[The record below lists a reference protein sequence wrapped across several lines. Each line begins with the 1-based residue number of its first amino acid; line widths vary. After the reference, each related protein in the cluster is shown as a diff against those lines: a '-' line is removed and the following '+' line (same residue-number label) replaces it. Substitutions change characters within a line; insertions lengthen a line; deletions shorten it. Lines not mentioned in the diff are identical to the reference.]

1 MVTAV
6 DPRQF
11 DLLVVGEINADLIL
25 RGPDVVP
32 EFGQVEKVVD
42 SGLLALGSSAVI
54 TACGA
59 ARLGL
64 RTAFAG
70 VVGDDALGRFM
81 LDGMRERGIDVGGC
95 IVDPSVATGVSVI
108 LEDAA
113 AARGRAI
120 LTAPGSITALSADQ
134 VDRTLLAGA
143 RHVHCASYFLQDA
156 LRPGAAD
163 LLATARR
170 LGATTSLDTNWD
182 PSERWDVGR
191 VLDACDLFL
200 PNEQELLRIAGTAG
214 VEAALARLAPPAMRI
229 AVKRGSA
236 GGSLRSEAG
245 VVSAAA
251 PGVDVVDTT
260 GAGDSF
266 NAGAIYGLLA
276 GLEPA
281 RQLALAIAC
290 GSLSTLGEG
299 GTSAQP
305 TLAEASA
312 LAAEIAAAGEPA

>member
-1 MVTAV
+1 VES
-6 DPRQF
+6 PQF

-25 RGPDVVP
+25 RGSDVMP

-42 SGLLALGSSAVI
+42 SGRLALGASAVI

-70 VVGDDALGRFM
+70 VVGDDTLGRFM

-95 IVDPSVATGVSVI
+95 VVDASLATGVSVI
-108 LEDAA
+108 LEDACA
-113 AARGRAI
+113 TRDRAI
-120 LTAPGSITALSADQ
+120 LTAPGSIAALSADQ
-134 VDRTLLAGA
+134 VDPALVAAA
-143 RHVHCASYFLQDA
+143 RHVHVASYFLQDA

-163 LLATARR
+163 LLATARG
-170 LGATTSLDTNWD
+170 LGATTSVDTNWD
-182 PSERWDVGR
+182 PSGCWDVGR
-191 VLDACDLFL
+191 VLEACDLFL

-214 VEAALARLAPPAMRI
+214 AGAALAGLEPAGMSI
-229 AVKRGSA
+229 AVKRGAA
-236 GGSLRSEAG
+236 GGALRRGGEVLA
-245 VVSAAA
+245 AAA
-251 PGVDVVDTT
+251 PRVDVVGTT
-260 GAGDSF
+260 GAGDNF

-290 GSLSTLGEG
+290 GSLSTLGQG
-299 GTSAQP
+299 GTDAQP
-305 TLAEASA
+305 TLAAASA
-312 LAAEIAAAGEPA
+312 LADEIAVRAEGA

>member
-1 MVTAV
+1 VHS
-6 DPRQF
+6 PQL
-11 DLLVVGEINADLIL
+11 DLLVVGEVNADLIL
-25 RGPDVVP
+25 RGADVTP

-42 SGLLALGSSAVI
+42 SGRLTLGSSAVI

-70 VVGDDALGRFM
+70 VVGDDPLGRFM

-95 IVDPSVATGVSVI
+95 IVDPSLATGVSVI
-108 LEDAA
+108 LEDAT

-120 LTAPGSITALSADQ
+120 LTAPGSIAALAADQ
-134 VDRTLLAGA
+134 VDGALLAAA
-143 RHVHCASYFLQDA
+143 RHVHLGSYFLQDA
-156 LRPGAAD
+156 LRPGAAG

-182 PSERWDVGR
+182 PSERWDLGG
-191 VLDACDLFL
+191 VLGACDLFL
-200 PNEQELLRIAGTAG
+200 PNEQELLRIAGG
-214 VEAALARLAPPAMRI
+214 DSLESALGELAPAAMSV
-229 AVKRGSA
+229 AVKRGAA
-236 GGSLRSEAG
+236 GGSLRSGGTVLA
-245 VVSAAA
+245 AAA
-251 PGVDVVDTT
+251 PRLDVVDTT

-299 GTSAQP
+299 GTDAQP
-305 TLAEASA
+305 TLAAASE
-312 LAAEIAAAGEPA
+312 LAAGIAAAIEAA